1 MIRHRHLFIML
12 VAYAVWGG
20 LYLLTAW
27 IGEVRGPVLDVRL
40 PWDDA
45 IPYLPLFQ
53 YPYLLCYVVVAGLF
67 LITRDPRR
75 LDRAFLAIGGANVVA
90 FVIFALL
97 PVMGPAR
104 DLVSQDARSGVLQ
117 FIHVVDN
124 RFNAFPSLHVTNP
137 WMVAL
142 ISLCERRWGW
152 KTLLFLAIA
161 ISVSMA
167 TLFVRQHYLA
177 DVAAGMGLAFLAS
190 WWYGIPSRAT
200 N

>member
-75 LDRAFLAIGGANVVA
+75 LDRAFLATEVRRIEG
-90 FVIFALL
+90 
-97 PVMGPAR
+97 
-104 DLVSQDARSGVLQ
+104 
-117 FIHVVDN
+117 
-124 RFNAFPSLHVTNP
+124 SL
-137 WMVAL
+137 
-142 ISLCERRWGW
+142 
-152 KTLLFLAIA
+152 
-161 ISVSMA
+161 
-167 TLFVRQHYLA
+167 
-177 DVAAGMGLAFLAS
+177 
-190 WWYGIPSRAT
+190 
-200 N
+200 